1 LVEKIETQRK
11 YRSRSPTGSP
21 TEEVRDYI
29 EANIT
34 STIMW
39 SGQQVK
45 ERISM
50 QGALNKAR
58 IAEVIDRQKKL
69 YK

>member
-1 LVEKIETQRK
+1 LVEKFETQRK

-21 TEEVRDYI
+21 TEEVLDYI

-34 STIMW
+34 STNMW

-50 QGALNKAR
+50 
-58 IAEVIDRQKKL
+58 
-69 YK
+69 